1 VTSERLS
8 RPRSARSSRNK
19 QADCPVRTNLCV
31 TTLRLCAQAKAS
43 NAVVSA
49 KLLARPPVILC
60 QASSEPVARIELH
73 SRMLTHEGHLSCKF
87 QLLRR
92 LFVRV
97 RVATSDVSSWSH
109 FVSSQSC
116 RFSFARRIDEPFGS
130 SGCGHGGGGISQV
143 CRGKSALHCRVT
155 ASHLHSL
162 QFKPA
167 LRRPGQ
173 EFAALWS
180 QATGLLPRSSAA
192 SLCPAEPCVR
202 LAPTVRLPRRVL
214 HSLCCSSCSRH
225 NA

>member
-87 QLLRR
+87 QTPPNSIGS
-92 LFVRV
+92 VDG
-97 RVATSDVSSWSH
+97 ASDVSSWSH

-116 RFSFARRIDEPFGS
+116 VSLLRAESMSHSAHLAADTEAAAFR
-130 SGCGHGGGGISQV
+130 
-143 CRGKSALHCRVT
+143 KSAEVSLHCT
-155 ASHLHSL
+155 AE
-162 QFKPA
+162 
-167 LRRPGQ
+167 G
-173 EFAALWS
+173 
-180 QATGLLPRSSAA
+180 
-192 SLCPAEPCVR
+192 
-202 LAPTVRLPRRVL
+202 
-214 HSLCCSSCSRH
+214 
-225 NA
+225 